1 MSLGGLGIE
10 AEGWIGCMYRE
21 GKKGKEQNAFGIF
34 LCLSAKKG
42 VVGDALGLAGKT
54 LFPT

>member
-1 MSLGGLGIE
+1 MDWVYVQRRNKTRLDFFFVFI
-10 AEGWIGCMYRE
+10 C
-21 GKKGKEQNAFGIF
+21 
-34 LCLSAKKG
+34 KG

>member
-1 MSLGGLGIE
+1 MDWVYVQRRNKTRLE
-10 AEGWIGCMYRE
+10 
-21 GKKGKEQNAFGIF
+21 FF

>member
-1 MSLGGLGIE
+1 MD
-10 AEGWIGCMYRE
+10 WVYVHVQRR
-21 GKKGKEQNAFGIF
+21 KKEKEQNAFGIF